1 MNIFL
6 CDADVDDDW
15 DLEVEVTEEERKLAQ
30 ELMTSARV
38 TDKPQVCGSNVWN
51 YRTGTFSRHFSTFSF
66 TL

>member
-1 MNIFL
+1 MQLSVCDNMNIFL

-38 TDKPQVCGSNVWN
+38 TDKPQVCGSNV
-51 YRTGTFSRHFSTFSF
+51 
-66 TL
+66 